1 MWTVW
6 LLELYWMGHGP
17 QLKRWLHASGMLW
30 CSQRMTVICWPSV
43 CASTNGLNLVALQCL
58 KWEVTIQSPQFRSSR
73 ECIGSGSA
81 DPAMWKAVWEYNMKI
96 ICRRNA
102 STQTLGAGVHCAA
115 EVLLKDTQCFISY
128 HRQSNAL
135 CGCRSLRYALTLPCM
150 KTEFK
155 PICQAKLKRNLF

>member
-1 MWTVW
+1 MREV
-6 LLELYWMGHGP
+6 LL
-17 QLKRWLHASGMLW
+17 QCCQGM
-30 CSQRMTVICWPSV
+30 TAICWPPA
-43 CASTNGLNLVALQCL
+43 CASTNGLNLVTLQHL
-58 KWEVTIQSPQFRSSR
+58 KWEVIIQSLQFQSSR

-81 DPAMWKAVWEYNMKI
+81 DPAMWKAVWEHNMKI

-115 EVLLKDTQCFISY
+115 QVLLKGTQCLISY

-135 CGCRSLRYALTLPCM
+135 YGCRSFSCALTLPCM

-155 PICQAKLKRNLF
+155 PIRQAKLKRNLF